1 MTNVPQLTAPPSAP
15 EPRES
20 SRWSLRRILIVS
32 VGGFFALLLL
42 LFLLALLI
50 ATASDVEGAAE
61 VVRLIR
67 DMVII
72 FLALEGA
79 LIILSLA
86 VLILQIARLIAMV
99 QTEIKPIL
107 ENTQETVKTAK
118 GTVEF
123 MSANLTQPVI
133 RTGGFLAALI
143 VFVENLIGLRRAVR
157 RGQQANEAADEA
169 HF

>member
-1 MTNVPQLTAPPSAP
+1 MTNVPQLTPPPSAP
-15 EPRES
+15 EQRS
-20 SRWSLRRILIVS
+20 SSGWSLRRILVVS
-32 VGGFFALLLL
+32 VGGFFALLAL

-50 ATASDVEGAAE
+50 ATVSGVEGAAE
-61 VVRLIR
+61 VVRLVR

-86 VLILQIARLIAMV
+86 ILILQIARLIEMV

-107 ENTQETVKTAK
+107 ENTQETVRTAK

-123 MSANLTQPVI
+123 MSGNVTQPVI
-133 RTGGFLAALI
+133 RASGFLAALV
-143 VFVENLIGLRRAVR
+143 VFVENAAGLRRAVR
-157 RGQQANEAADEA
+157 RAQQAGEGADETQS
-169 HF
+169 

>member
-1 MTNVPQLTAPPSAP
+1 MTNVPQLTLPPSAP

-20 SRWSLRRILIVS
+20 SGWSLRRILIVS
-32 VGGFFALLLL
+32 VGGFFVLLVL
-42 LFLLALLI
+42 LFLLGVLI

-61 VVRLIR
+61 VVRLVR

-123 MSANLTQPVI
+123 MSENITQPMI
-133 RTGGFLAALI
+133 RAGGFVTALV
-143 VFVENLIGLRRAVR
+143 VFVENLAGLRRAVR
-157 RGQQANEAADEA
+157 RGRQASEAADEA
-169 HF
+169 QS

>member
-1 MTNVPQLTAPPSAP
+1 MTNVPQLMPPSEAKSQ
-15 EPRES
+15 ES
-20 SRWSLRRILIVS
+20 SGWSLRRIVLVS

-50 ATASDVEGAAE
+50 ASATDVEGAAE
-61 VVRLIR
+61 LVRLVR

-123 MSANLTQPVI
+123 MSENITQPMI
-133 RTGGFLAALI
+133 RAGGFVTALA
-143 VFVENLIGLRRAVR
+143 VFVENLAGLRRAVR
-157 RGQQANEAADEA
+157 RGRQASEATDEA
-169 HF
+169 QP

>member
-1 MTNVPQLTAPPSAP
+1 MTNVPQLMPPSEAKSQQ
-15 EPRES
+15 S
-20 SRWSLRRILIVS
+20 SGWSLRRILFVS
-32 VGGFFALLLL
+32 VGSFFALLIL

-50 ATASDVEGAAE
+50 ATASDVEGAAD
-61 VVRLIR
+61 VVRLVR

-86 VLILQIARLIAMV
+86 VLILQIARLIAMI

-107 ENTQETVKTAK
+107 ENTQETVRTAK

-123 MSANLTQPVI
+123 MSENITQPMI
-133 RTGGFLAALI
+133 RAGGFMTALV
-143 VFVENLIGLRRAVR
+143 VFVENLAGLRRAVR
-157 RGQQANEAADEA
+157 RGRQASEAMDEA
-169 HF
+169 QS

>member
-1 MTNVPQLTAPPSAP
+1 MTNVPQLTTPTSES

-20 SRWSLRRILIVS
+20 SGWSLRRIVIVS
-32 VGGFFALLLL
+32 VAGFFALLVL

-50 ATASDVEGAAE
+50 ASVSDVEGAAE
-61 VVRLIR
+61 VVRLVR
-67 DMVII
+67 DLVII

-86 VLILQIARLIAMV
+86 ILILQIARLIAMI

-123 MSANLTQPVI
+123 MSGNITQPLI
-133 RTGGFLAALI
+133 RAVGFLTALI
-143 VFVENLIGLRRAVR
+143 VFVENVAGLRRAVK
-157 RGQQANEAADEA
+157 RGQVADEVDDEA
-169 HF
+169 QS